1 MSAANVEVVRAMQD
15 AFARGDYETAT
26 EALRSLRE
34 LDMRESGMPDGA
46 LYEGRE
52 KAFEYLRSWIGT
64 WEDYDFVP
72 CEYVPAGDGVM
83 VGFREHGRGKRSG
96 VEMEG
101 EYFGVY
107 DLEDGR
113 IVRLRGYSSR
123 EEALAA
129 AGV

>member
-1 MSAANVEVVRAMQD
+1 MDVVRAMQD
-15 AFARGDYETAT
+15 AFARGDHETAIG
-26 EALRSLRE
+26 ALQSLRE

-52 KAFEYLRSWIGT
+52 EALDYLRSWIGT

-72 CEYVPAGDGVM
+72 CDYVAAGDSVM

-101 EYFGVY
+101 VYFGVY
-107 DLEDGR
+107 DLENGE

-129 AGV
+129 AGA